1 MADCLFCDIAAGK
14 MAAKKV
20 YEDEA
25 LLALEDINPQAPVH
39 LLIIPRKHIGSL
51 AELEAGDREL
61 IGDIFLLAQKL
72 AREKGI
78 EAAGY
83 RVVANCN
90 REAGQS
96 VFHIHFHLLGGR
108 RMAWPPG

>member
-1 MADCLFCDIAAGK
+1 MADCLFCDITAGK
-14 MAAKKV
+14 TPSKKV

-25 LLALEDINPQAPVH
+25 LVAIEDINPQAPVH
-39 LLIIPRKHIGSL
+39 LLIIPRKHIVSL
-51 AELEAGDREL
+51 AELEVGDKEL
-61 IGDIFLLAQKL
+61 VGDIFLLAQKL
-72 AREKGI
+72 ARERGI
-78 EAAGY
+78 EKAGY

-108 RMAWPPG
+108 IMGWPPG